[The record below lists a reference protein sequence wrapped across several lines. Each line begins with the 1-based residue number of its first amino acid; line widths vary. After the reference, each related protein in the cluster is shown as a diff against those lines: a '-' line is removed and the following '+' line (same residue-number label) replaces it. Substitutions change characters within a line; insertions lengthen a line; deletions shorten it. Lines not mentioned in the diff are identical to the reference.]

1 MPKKALATA
10 QTGAIYLELDGQ
22 LFPLVTCTL
31 PDIVWDIAEQSAGAA
46 VGLVR
51 PGVLKLGDLAIGFAP
66 GQMPALAGWVDEI
79 MVGKVRQ
86 LDMSV
91 VRADVN
97 GKPRERI
104 ELKGC
109 LPVELR
115 FPQCDAAGKN
125 PYLVEAIFRPESIAG
140 GAAGEPVKPGVSG
153 RQKKM
158 LASNFV
164 VSVGELP
171 TGRIVRVGA
180 FTVRR
185 NPGSDVAGELRRPS
199 IMGGLGRCSP
209 LSLVVGGADYPV
221 WRDFAL
227 EQVARGPVDKQMEA
241 RLELPDT
248 SLKKVLASFDFRL
261 AGLSGFRFEPIAQGI
276 EAALETATA
285 SFSID
290 AVAFKLVG
298 G

>member
-10 QTGAIYLELDGQ
+10 QAGAIYLELGGQ

-31 PDIVWDIAEQSAGAA
+31 PDIAWEIAEQPSGGAA
-46 VGLVR
+46 GLVR
-51 PGVLKLGDLAIGFAP
+51 PGALKLGDLAIGFAP

-79 MVGKVRQ
+79 MVGKVMR

-91 VRADVN
+91 VRTDMN
-97 GKPRERI
+97 GKSRERI

-109 LPVELR
+109 LLVEVR

-125 PYLVEAIFRPESIAG
+125 AYLVEAIFRPESIAG
-140 GAAGEPVKPGVSG
+140 GAAGESVKPGVAG

-164 VSVGELP
+164 VSVGDLP
-171 TGRIVRVGA
+171 TGRVVRVAA
-180 FTVRR
+180 FTLRR
-185 NPGSDVAGELRRPS
+185 NPGSEVAGELRRPS
-199 IMGGLGRCSP
+199 IAGGLGRCSP
-209 LSLVVGGADYPV
+209 LSLVVGGADYQA

-227 EQVARGPVDKQMEA
+227 QQVAHGPVGKQIEA
-241 RLELPDT
+241 RLELRDT
-248 SLKKVLASFDFRL
+248 SLKKALASFDFRL
-261 AGLSGFRFEPIAQGI
+261 ASLSGFRFEPIAQGI

-285 SFSID
+285 SFSVD
-290 AVAFKLVG
+290 AVALKLAG

>member
-10 QTGAIYLELDGQ
+10 QAGAIYLELGGQ

-31 PDIVWDIAEQSAGAA
+31 PDIAWEIVEQPSGAA
-46 VGLVR
+46 AGLVR
-51 PGVLKLGDLAIGFAP
+51 PGALKLGDLAIGFAP

-79 MVGKVRQ
+79 MVGKVMR

-91 VRADVN
+91 VRTDMN
-97 GKPRERI
+97 GKSRERI

-109 LPVELR
+109 FPVELR
-115 FPQCDAAGKN
+115 FPQCDAAGKSA
-125 PYLVEAIFRPESIAG
+125 YLVEAIFRPESIAG
-140 GAAGEPVKPGVSG
+140 GAAGESVKPGVSG
-153 RQKKM
+153 KQKKM

-164 VSVGELP
+164 VSVGDLP
-171 TGRIVRVGA
+171 TGRVVRVAA
-180 FTVRR
+180 FTLRR
-185 NPGSDVAGELRRPS
+185 NLGSEVPGELRRPS
-199 IMGGLGRCSP
+199 IAGGLGRCSP
-209 LSLVVGGADYPV
+209 LSLVVGGADYQA

-227 EQVARGPVDKQMEA
+227 QQVARGPVGKEIEA
-241 RLELPDT
+241 RLELRDT
-248 SLKKVLASFDFRL
+248 SLKKALASFDFRL

-285 SFSID
+285 SFSVD
-290 AVAFKLVG
+290 AVALKLAG

>member
-79 MVGKVRQ
+79 MVGKVMR

-91 VRADVN
+91 VRTDMN
-97 GKPRERI
+97 GKSRERI

-109 LPVELR
+109 FPVELR
-115 FPQCDAAGKN
+115 FPQCDAAGKSA
-125 PYLVEAIFRPESIAG
+125 YLVEAIFRPESIAG
-140 GAAGEPVKPGVSG
+140 GAAGESVKPGVSG
-153 RQKKM
+153 KQKKM

-164 VSVGELP
+164 VSVGDLP
-171 TGRIVRVGA
+171 TGRVVRVAA
-180 FTVRR
+180 FTLRR
-185 NPGSDVAGELRRPS
+185 NPGSEVAGELRRPS
-199 IMGGLGRCSP
+199 IAGGLGRCSP
-209 LSLVVGGADYPV
+209 LSLVVGGADYQA

-227 EQVARGPVDKQMEA
+227 QQVARGPVGKEIEA
-241 RLELPDT
+241 RLELRDT

-285 SFSID
+285 SFSVD
-290 AVAFKLVG
+290 AVALKLAG